1 MFEIRVAVIGYVSVG
16 KTTVIN
22 ALFGEEYGEV
32 AMKRTTAV
40 VNSFRLSSVPED
52 SMVVDS
58 VINRLPASATL
69 KETIHDNASHRNS
82 SVVREKTFDIA
93 LEAPLHHMRADTKL
107 VIVDIPG
114 INEAGTSSKYKD
126 YVSSFSDETNKLS
139 AKFLSPLTLAL
150 SSQYTD
156 GNWHTFDIVVVVMD
170 ARQGVN
176 TEEQN
181 DLLMLVQQNL
191 SSKRVIPVV
200 ILGNKVDD
208 PDDKEQKALLVEA
221 RKAISDLF

>member
-1 MFEIRVAVIGYVSVG
+1 MLIPPAKMFEIRVAVIGYVSVG

-69 KETIHDNASHRNS
+69 KETIRNS

-126 YVSSFSDETNKLS
+126 YVS
-139 AKFLSPLTLAL
+139 KF
-150 SSQYTD
+150 Q
-156 GNWHTFDIVVVVMD
+156 
-170 ARQGVN
+170 
-176 TEEQN
+176 
-181 DLLMLVQQNL
+181 
-191 SSKRVIPVV
+191 
-200 ILGNKVDD
+200 
-208 PDDKEQKALLVEA
+208 
-221 RKAISDLF
+221 

>member
-1 MFEIRVAVIGYVSVG
+1 MLIPPAKMFEIRVAVIGYVSVG

-126 YVSSFSDETNKLS
+126 YVS
-139 AKFLSPLTLAL
+139 KF
-150 SSQYTD
+150 Q
-156 GNWHTFDIVVVVMD
+156 
-170 ARQGVN
+170 
-176 TEEQN
+176 
-181 DLLMLVQQNL
+181 
-191 SSKRVIPVV
+191 
-200 ILGNKVDD
+200 
-208 PDDKEQKALLVEA
+208 
-221 RKAISDLF
+221 